1 MSKLESLINRYTYIK
16 KQWLNSAGTSE
27 QSQCEKQMEQILGE
41 MKKWQASHSNN
52 ARTTDADKVTI
63 MYHLYENG
71 LKTPENTKEA

>member
-52 ARTTDADKVTI
+52 ARTTDADKVMT
-63 MYHLYENG
+63 MYALYTE
-71 LKTPENTKEA
+71 TPENESKHKED